1 MIDFSRPVYV
11 KESMSYIQQAVE
23 QNHLCGDGSFT
34 RNCTEWMEEHT
45 GTERAMFTTSCTHA
59 MELMALLMEIE
70 PGDEVIMPSYT
81 FASTADAFVL
91 RGAKIVFADIRP
103 DTMNIDEN
111 LIEQAITPRTK
122 AIIVMHYA
130 GVACEMDKIME
141 IARRHNLFVAED
153 AAQGMMASYK
163 GKALGTIGDFGT
175 YSFHETKN
183 YTMGEGG
190 VCLIQN
196 REYIERAEIIREK
209 GTDRSKFWRGEI
221 DKYTWVDMGSSY
233 LPSEL
238 NMAYLWGQ
246 LEIAE
251 EINRERLSAWN
262 RYYDGL
268 SALAKQGMVTLP
280 FVPEDCEHN
289 AHMFYIKVRDEA
301 ERIKL
306 IDFLK
311 QRGVW
316 AVFHYIPLHST
327 LAGKKFGRF
336 SGEDRYTTKESL
348 RLLRLPM
355 YYGLKEEEIEFVIRA
370 VYEFW
375 G

>member
-34 RNCTEWMEEHT
+34 RKCTEWMEEHT

-336 SGEDRYTTKESL
+336 SGEDRSTTKESL